1 LTWGSI
7 ASLALLFQLDSKA
20 GANRLTPYFD
30 EFLLKSGYGF
40 LPFQRTKAAVS
51 GQKAEHEREVEQMR
65 VGLFPHSMG
74 EFKERR
80 PEACTGLRSPELES
94 MKRRSDNPVLK

>member
-1 LTWGSI
+1 LHLSR
-7 ASLALLFQLDSKA
+7 SFFQLNSKA
-20 GANRLTPYFD
+20 GAKRLTAYFD

-65 VGLFPHSMG
+65 VGAISS
-74 EFKERR
+74 FK
-80 PEACTGLRSPELES
+80 G
-94 MKRRSDNPVLK
+94 